1 MGQKRRAAARIVQD
15 EIRVGR
21 YAGVSFQRT
30 LRIPDDGRTYPLPP
44 GGGRFPVR
52 RVRDFAARLPAQ
64 WRERGGVFIPMYQRE
79 ALWLAFEGLWWHPA
93 ALQVGMGGINAV
105 SGGPWDDGL
114 SADPQNYLVVPDQPW
129 LDGINIGGAAIR
141 QFVAIRLGEGYT
153 VEEQLTGRATT
164 GGIQIRVFEGK
175 PGRFPATPPRRA
187 SMPHDGAPMAGLG
200 SMGLGA
206 GGRMRQKIYPDPHGL
221 DTWDPTAAGTVEVH
235 VLNSQQFRAVTG
247 EAMPPTPISA
257 KTYSDHGFPWF
268 ELYDEERGALP
279 GSERLARVRTV
290 DDLDARAGR
299 PASEEPITIAPE
311 QVRRIRRRAPPR

>member
-1 MGQKRRAAARIVQD
+1 MGQKRRAAARIARD
-15 EIRVGR
+15 EVRVGR
-21 YAGVSFQRT
+21 HAGVSFQRT

-44 GGGRFPVR
+44 GVGRFPVR
-52 RVRDFAARLPAQ
+52 RVRDFAARLPVQ
-64 WRERGGVFIPMYQRE
+64 WRELDGVFVPMYQRE

-93 ALQVGMGGINAV
+93 ALQVGVGGINV
-105 SGGPWDDGL
+105 
-114 SADPQNYLVVPDQPW
+114 
-129 LDGINIGGAAIR
+129 GGATIR
-141 QFVAIRLGEGYT
+141 QFVAMRLGEGYT

-164 GGIQIRVFEGK
+164 GGMQIRVFEAK
-175 PGRFPATPPRRA
+175 PGRFPTTPPRRA
-187 SMPHDGAPMAGLG
+187 PMPRDGAPMAGLG

-206 GGRMRQKIYPDPHGL
+206 GGRMRQKIYPDSHGL
-221 DTWDPTAAGTVEVH
+221 DTWNPTAAGTVEVH
-235 VLNSQQFRAVTG
+235 VLNSEQFRAVTG

-299 PASEEPITIAPE
+299 PTSEEPMTIAPE
-311 QVRRIRRRAPPR
+311 QIRPIRRRAPPR